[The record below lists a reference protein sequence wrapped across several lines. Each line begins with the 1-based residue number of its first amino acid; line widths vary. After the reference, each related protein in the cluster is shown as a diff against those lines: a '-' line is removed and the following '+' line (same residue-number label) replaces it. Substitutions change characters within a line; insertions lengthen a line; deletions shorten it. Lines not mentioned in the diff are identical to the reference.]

1 VFREPVQCVCVTRH
15 HNGCGDALS
24 NQDIRTARGALAA
37 HMTAVAAWHR
47 KPFLGVL
54 ALFFVTGSIL
64 AILGEPRPPT
74 TAPHEQF
81 ADANTRADLERR

>member
-1 VFREPVQCVCVTRH
+1 
-15 HNGCGDALS
+15 
-24 NQDIRTARGALAA
+24 
-37 HMTAVAAWHR
+37 MTAVAAWHR

-54 ALFFVTGSIL
+54 ALFFVAGFCSVP
-64 AILGEPRPPT
+64 AIMVLGEPRPPT